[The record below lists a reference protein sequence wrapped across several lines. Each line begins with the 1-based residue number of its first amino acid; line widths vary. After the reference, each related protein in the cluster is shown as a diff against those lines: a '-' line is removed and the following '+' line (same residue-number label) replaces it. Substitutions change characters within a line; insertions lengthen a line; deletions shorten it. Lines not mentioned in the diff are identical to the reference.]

1 MTAKNAT
8 PAPALTLEDAL
19 SKARRLNYLLESL
32 DVVAANLD
40 GNLPKTKCI
49 TTLNAHNSIQPLIE
63 TINEKAREL
72 VEYMDR
78 LSVVESARADTVR
91 PERA

>member
-8 PAPALTLEDAL
+8 PATALTLDDAL
-19 SKARRLNYLLESL
+19 SKARRLNYLLGSL

-78 LSVVESARADTVR
+78 LSAVDSARADTVR